1 VAGWY
6 VHFTSGTVV
15 SKGVLYVVATPI
27 GNIEDISQRALET
40 LQQVDF
46 IAAEDTRHTRPLLKH
61 YGINTPLRA
70 FHQYNEHA
78 KLEQLLQ
85 SLDAGQS
92 IALVSD
98 AGTPLI
104 SDPGFPLVRELIE
117 RGGRVVPV
125 PGASALI
132 CALSVSGLPT
142 DRFLFLGFP
151 PRQRRQRLSWL
162 QTLADEVSTLVFYE
176 SSHRVV
182 DSVSA
187 MSEIFGP
194 NREGVIARELT
205 KLHETILRGS
215 LASLLEQLQQDSDQ
229 QKGEFVILIKGAA
242 GETGERIEVDIEHM
256 LITLLA
262 ELPLKQAVSLAS
274 KLSGVKKNM
283 LYKQALKLSKTKL

>member
-1 VAGWY
+1 M
-6 VHFTSGTVV
+6 

-40 LQQVDF
+40 LKQVDF

-78 KLEQLLQ
+78 KLEMMLQ
-85 SLDAGQS
+85 ILDAGQS

-104 SDPGFPLVRELIE
+104 SDPGFPLVRELIQ

-132 CALSVSGLPT
+132 CALSASGLPT
-142 DRFLFLGFP
+142 DRFMFLGFP
-151 PRQRRQRLSWL
+151 PRQTGQRLAWL
-162 QTLADEVSTLVFYE
+162 QTFADEVSTLVFYE
-176 SSHRVV
+176 SSHRVA
-182 DSVSA
+182 DSVAA
-187 MSEIFGP
+187 MCEVFGSG
-194 NREGVIARELT
+194 REGVIARELT

-215 LASLLEQLQQDSDQ
+215 LESLLERLRQDRDQ
-229 QKGEFVILIKGAA
+229 QKGEFVILIRGATGDA
-242 GETGERIEVDIEHM
+242 GERIEVDIEQM
-256 LITLLA
+256 LITLMA

-274 KLSGVKKNM
+274 RVSGIKKNI
-283 LYKQALKLSKTKL
+283 LYKQALKISGG

>member
-1 VAGWY
+1 M
-6 VHFTSGTVV
+6 

-27 GNIEDISQRALET
+27 GNLDDISQRALET
-40 LQQVDF
+40 LQRVDL

-61 YGINTPLRA
+61 YGIDTPLRA

-78 KLEQLLQ
+78 QLEQLLQ
-85 SLDAGQS
+85 SLEAGAS

-104 SDPGFPLVRELIE
+104 SDPGFPLVRELIQ
-117 RGGRVVPV
+117 RGGRVVPI

-132 CALSVSGLPT
+132 CALSAAGLPT

-151 PRQRRQRLSWL
+151 PRQSRQRLAWL
-162 QTLADEVSTLVFYE
+162 QNLSREASTLVFYE

-182 DSVSA
+182 DSLSDMRQV
-187 MSEIFGP
+187 FGP
-194 NREGVIARELT
+194 EREGVVARELT

-215 LASLLEQLQQDSDQ
+215 LERLIDDLQRDRDQ
-229 QKGEFVILIKGAA
+229 RKGEFVILVKG
-242 GETGERIEVDIEHM
+242 EERESQARVEVDAEQI

-274 KLSGVKKNM
+274 KISGQKKNI
-283 LYKQALKLSKTKL
+283 LYKQALNINKT

>member
-1 VAGWY
+1 M
-6 VHFTSGTVV
+6 

-27 GNIEDISQRALET
+27 GNLEDISQRALQT
-40 LQQVDF
+40 LRRVDL

-61 YGINTPLRA
+61 YGIDTPLRA

-78 KLEQLLQ
+78 QLEQLLQ

-104 SDPGFPLVRELIE
+104 SDPGFPLVRELIA
-117 RGGRVVPV
+117 RGGEVVPV
-125 PGASALI
+125 PGASALV
-132 CALSVSGLPT
+132 CALSAAGLPT

-151 PRQRRQRLSWL
+151 PRQAKQRLSWL
-162 QTLADEVSTLVFYE
+162 RTLSHEAATLVFYE

-182 DSVSA
+182 DSLSDMRRA
-187 MSEIFGP
+187 FGP
-194 NREGVIARELT
+194 ERECVIARELT

-215 LASLLEQLQQDSDQ
+215 LELLIEVLQQDRDQ
-229 QKGEFVILIKGAA
+229 RKGEFVILVRGSN
-242 GETGERIEVDIEHM
+242 EESGERVEVDVEQM
-256 LITLLA
+256 LVTLLV

-274 KLSGVKKNM
+274 KISGHKKNI
-283 LYKQALKLSKTKL
+283 LYKQALKISEAKDVK

>member
-1 VAGWY
+1 
-6 VHFTSGTVV
+6 V

-40 LQQVDF
+40 LKHVDF

-78 KLEQLLQ
+78 RLEQLLQ
-85 SLDAGQS
+85 TLDAGQS

-117 RGGRVVPV
+117 RGGRVVPI

-132 CALSVSGLPT
+132 CALSASGLPT
-142 DRFLFLGFP
+142 DRFQFLGFP
-151 PRQRRQRLSWL
+151 PRQKRQRLSWL
-162 QTLADEVSTLVFYE
+162 QTFTDEVSTLVFYE

-182 DSVSA
+182 ESVSA
-187 MSEIFGP
+187 MIEVFGP
-194 NREGVIARELT
+194 DRTGVIARELT

-215 LASLLEQLQQDSDQ
+215 LASLLERLQQDNDQ
-229 QKGEFVILIKGAA
+229 QKGEFVILIKGA
-242 GETGERIEVDIEHM
+242 TGEVGERVEIRVEQM

-274 KLSGVKKNM
+274 KLTGIKKNI
-283 LYKQALKLSKTKL
+283 LYKQALIISGG

>member
-1 VAGWY
+1 M
-6 VHFTSGTVV
+6 

-27 GNIEDISQRALET
+27 GNLEDISQRALET
-40 LQQVDF
+40 LQRVDL

-78 KLEQLLQ
+78 RLEQLLQ
-85 SLDAGQS
+85 SLEAGAS

-104 SDPGFPLVRELIE
+104 SDPGFPLVRELIN
-117 RGGRVVPV
+117 RGGRVVPI

-132 CALSVSGLPT
+132 CALSAAGLPT

-151 PRQRRQRLSWL
+151 PRQTRQRLAWL
-162 QTLADEVSTLVFYE
+162 QNLSREAATLVFYE

-182 DSVSA
+182 DSLSDMRQV
-187 MSEIFGP
+187 FGP
-194 NREGVIARELT
+194 GREGVVARELT

-215 LASLLEQLQQDSDQ
+215 LERLIDNLRQDSDQ
-229 QKGEFVILIKGAA
+229 RKGEFVILVKGVEQDSQA
-242 GETGERIEVDIEHM
+242 RVEVDAEQI

-274 KLSGVKKNM
+274 KISGQKKNI
-283 LYKQALKLSKTKL
+283 LYKQALSINKT